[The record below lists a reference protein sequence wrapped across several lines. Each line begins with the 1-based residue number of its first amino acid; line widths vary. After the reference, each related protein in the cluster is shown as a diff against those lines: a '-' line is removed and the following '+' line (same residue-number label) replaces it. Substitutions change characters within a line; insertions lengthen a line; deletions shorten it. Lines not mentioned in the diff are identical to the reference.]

1 MSDFQLPENLQYTRD
16 DEWVKAETD
25 GHYQVGITDYAQ
37 QQLGDIVFVELPSPG
52 DRFEAGQPFGV
63 VESVKAVS
71 DLFAPMSM
79 EILEV
84 NQDLEETPE
93 SINAECYGVGWL
105 IRVQVTKPEELEQLL
120 DRKGYEKTIEEL
132 S

>member
-1 MSDFQLPENLQYTRD
+1 MSDFELPEDVQYTRD
-16 DEWVKAETD
+16 DEWVKAESD
-25 GHYQVGITDYAQ
+25 GHHRIGITDYAQ

-52 DRFEAGQPFGV
+52 DSFEAGQPFGV

-71 DLFAPMSM
+71 DLFAPTSI

-84 NQDLEETPE
+84 NQELEETPE
-93 SINAECYGVGWL
+93 SINADCYGIGWL
-105 IRVQVTKPEELEQLL
+105 IRVRATKPEELEKLL
-120 DRKGYEKTIEEL
+120 DRTSYEKTIEER